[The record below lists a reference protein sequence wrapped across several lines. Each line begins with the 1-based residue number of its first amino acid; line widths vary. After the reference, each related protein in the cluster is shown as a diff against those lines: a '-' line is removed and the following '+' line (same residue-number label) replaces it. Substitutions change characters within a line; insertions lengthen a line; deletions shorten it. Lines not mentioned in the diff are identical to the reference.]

1 VAITFARPPAAAN
14 DALVRGLATFGE
26 RTPGVSLLR
35 TTPPRGRTWTMEHSV
50 YHLGL
55 EAVRSHRGVDA
66 AEPVSWRYVIGDAND
81 ARKVAADVQ
90 LRRQEHTF
98 AGIQQGPFVQGFTDE
113 VRRLSSDPALR
124 AWDFEPRLLQ
134 VPAIYVVAL
143 WLHEARSKEDLF
155 IPLPPV
161 NRALQAGHRYNR
173 AEFESALERAAARIH
188 NAPPVRREP
197 GTEAP

>member
-1 VAITFARPPAAAN
+1 MAISFARPPAAAN

-26 RTPGVSLLR
+26 RVPGVSLLR
-35 TTPPRGRTWTMEHSV
+35 TERPSDQTWTMEHSV

-55 EAVRSHRGVDA
+55 DAVLSHRGVDA

-81 ARKVAADVQ
+81 ARGVAADVQ
-90 LRRQEHTF
+90 LRRSQHIF

-113 VRRLSSDPALR
+113 IRRLSSDAALR
-124 AWDFEPRLLQ
+124 AWDFEPRLLR
-134 VPAIYVVAL
+134 VPAIYVVAI
-143 WLHEARSKEDLF
+143 WLHEARSSGDLF

-161 NRALQAGHRYNR
+161 NRALQAGHRYDR
-173 AEFESALERAAARIH
+173 AEFESALERAATRIH
-188 NAPPVRREP
+188 NAPAVRGEP